1 MAYQTDFHSPWQD
14 LPKVKTFNG
23 VDIHFVVE
31 KELGWFNDNFHY
43 TIQVMRNDQCCT
55 LTFHIIHDLFDTG
68 DCHYNIDNPNLER
81 LTERFPHSLPPQIK
95 ERYPLLTKLSKR
107 EILCNFLSFHCF
119 DNHAYFDTCN
129 MSIKKVVDGELSDI
143 QANFIIKAAD
153 TVLQA
158 EQEYE
163 SYKKSVIYKNI
174 KEAFVKQQALQKSK
188 QEKAQTALGIYK
200 AVRFGLLCYNLMNGN
215 SDSYSDGGSFQ
226 DFNSVDLSGMDL
238 SCDVDLFKLD
248 DNPAFVDYLTSPAD
262 QVVDNP
268 NGSLIPFGN
277 SYDENAVKFLE
288 TCKEN
293 GVDIPSNVN
302 TSTDSYSVKVDR
314 DYNGGLTGIDKVVI
328 GNKLDDMLSKG
339 DLSQQTYD
347 ELKSKL
353 SKT

>member
-14 LPKVKTFNG
+14 LPKVKTFND

-31 KELGWFNDNFHY
+31 TKPGWFYDDYEY
-43 TIQVMRNDQCCT
+43 TIQVMRNNQCCT
-55 LTFHIIHDLFDTG
+55 LTFYIFHSFFDS
-68 DCHYNIDNPNLER
+68 DECHYAIDNPNLQR
-81 LTERFPHSLPPQIK
+81 LTERFPHSLPAQIK
-95 ERYPLLTKLSKR
+95 ERYPLLTKLSKG
-107 EILCNFLSFHCF
+107 EVLCNFLSFHCF
-119 DNHAYFDTCN
+119 DNHASFSTCH
-129 MSIKKVVDGELSDI
+129 MSTKKVVDGELSDI

-248 DNPAFVDYLTSPAD
+248 DNPTFVDYLTSPAD
-262 QVVDNP
+262 NS

-277 SYDENAVKFLE
+277 LYDENAVKFLDE
-288 TCKEN
+288 CKEK

-314 DYNGGLTGIDKVVI
+314 DYNGGLTGIDKVLI